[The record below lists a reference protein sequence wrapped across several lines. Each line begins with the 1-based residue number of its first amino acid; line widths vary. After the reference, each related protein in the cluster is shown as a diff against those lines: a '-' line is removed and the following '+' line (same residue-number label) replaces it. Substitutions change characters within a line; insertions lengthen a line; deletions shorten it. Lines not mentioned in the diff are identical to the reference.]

1 VVLLAKEVMIKEQN
15 ENQSLIK
22 RLAQLLIVLVAGI
35 GISNLLLFRFSSK
48 NSPPVASKSN
58 PAIIAVTGLGR
69 LEPEG
74 EVIHLSA
81 PTSIQGTRVKRIL
94 VKEGEKVQLEQ
105 VVAILDTYESRLAAL
120 NRAKQQVKIAKA
132 RLAKVKAGAQTGEI
146 TAQQAT
152 IARLEA
158 ESRGEIAAQQAA
170 IARLEAELSNAE
182 AENRR
187 YEELYQ
193 TGAISASARDSK
205 RLPMQTAQQ
214 QLKEA
219 KATLKRTVASYR
231 EQIAQAKATLNRIV
245 EVRPEDVRLAQ
256 AEVDDAIAQVQQAQA
271 DYNLAYVRSPING
284 KVLKIHTRAGE
295 IVSNQGI
302 ADIGKTNQMY
312 VVAEIYETDIKKV
325 QIGQQATITSVAFP
339 GKLQGTVS
347 QIGLQV
353 SKQNVFDVN
362 PQADTDQKVVEV
374 KIRISN
380 PEDSQRVA
388 RLTNLQVQVMIH
400 I

>member
-1 VVLLAKEVMIKEQN
+1 MIKEQN

-22 RLAQLLIVLVAGI
+22 RLAQLLIILVAGI

-58 PAIIAVTGLGR
+58 PAMIAVTGLGR

-146 TAQQAT
+146 AAQQAT

-158 ESRGEIAAQQAA
+158 ESRGEIAAQQAT

-302 ADIGKTNQMY
+302 ANIGKTNQMY

-362 PQADTDQKVVEV
+362 PLADTDQKVVEV
-374 KIRISN
+374 KIRISD

>member
-1 VVLLAKEVMIKEQN
+1 MIKEQN

-22 RLAQLLIVLVAGI
+22 RLAQLLIILVAGI

-58 PAIIAVTGLGR
+58 PAMIAVTGLGR

-146 TAQQAT
+146 AAQQAT

-158 ESRGEIAAQQAA
+158 ESRGEIAAQQAT

-219 KATLKRTVASYR
+219 KATLKRTVTSYR

-302 ADIGKTNQMY
+302 ANIGKTNQMY

-362 PQADTDQKVVEV
+362 PLADTDQKVVEV
-374 KIRISN
+374 KIRISD

>member
-1 VVLLAKEVMIKEQN
+1 MIKEQN
-15 ENQSLIK
+15 ENHSLIK
-22 RLAQLLIVLVAGI
+22 RIGQILLILLVATGL
-35 GISNLLLFRFSSK
+35 SNFLLFRFSSR
-48 NSPPVASKSN
+48 NSTPVAQKSN
-58 PAIIAVTGLGR
+58 PAIIGVTGLGR

-81 PTSIQGTRVKRIL
+81 PTSIQGTRVERIL
-94 VKEGEKVQLEQ
+94 VKEGDKVQLEQ
-105 VVAILDTYESRLAAL
+105 IIAILDSYESRQAAL

-146 TAQQAT
+146 AAQQAT

-187 YEELYQ
+187 YQELYQ

-205 RLPMQTAQQ
+205 RLPMETAQQ
-214 QLKEA
+214 QLNEA
-219 KATLKRTVASYR
+219 KATLKRTVGSYR

-245 EVRPEDVRLAQ
+245 EIRPEDVQLAQ

-302 ADIGKTNQMY
+302 AELGKTNQMY

-325 QIGQQATITSVAFP
+325 RIGQQATISSVAFP
-339 GKLQGTVS
+339 GKVQGTVS
-347 QIGLQV
+347 HVGLQV

-362 PQADTDQKVVEV
+362 PSADTDQKVVEV

-380 PEDSQRVA
+380 PEDSQLVA

>member
-1 VVLLAKEVMIKEQN
+1 
-15 ENQSLIK
+15 
-22 RLAQLLIVLVAGI
+22 
-35 GISNLLLFRFSSK
+35 
-48 NSPPVASKSN
+48 
-58 PAIIAVTGLGR
+58 
-69 LEPEG
+69 
-74 EVIHLSA
+74 
-81 PTSIQGTRVKRIL
+81 
-94 VKEGEKVQLEQ
+94 
-105 VVAILDTYESRLAAL
+105 
-120 NRAKQQVKIAKA
+120 
-132 RLAKVKAGAQTGEI
+132 
-146 TAQQAT
+146 
-152 IARLEA
+152 
-158 ESRGEIAAQQAA
+158 
-170 IARLEAELSNAE
+170 
-182 AENRR
+182 
-187 YEELYQ
+187 
-193 TGAISASARDSK
+193 
-205 RLPMQTAQQ
+205 
-214 QLKEA
+214 
-219 KATLKRTVASYR
+219 
-231 EQIAQAKATLNRIV
+231 
-245 EVRPEDVRLAQ
+245 
-256 AEVDDAIAQVQQAQA
+256 
-271 DYNLAYVRSPING
+271 VRSPING

-325 QIGQQATITSVAFP
+325 QIGQQATIASVAFP

>member
-1 VVLLAKEVMIKEQN
+1 MIKEQN
-15 ENQSLIK
+15 ENHSLIK
-22 RLAQLLIVLVAGI
+22 RIGQLLLILLAAMGL
-35 GISNLLLFRFSSK
+35 SNFLLFRFSSK
-48 NSPPVASKSN
+48 NSTPVAPNSN
-58 PAIIAVTGLGR
+58 PAIIGVTGLGR

-94 VKEGEKVQLEQ
+94 VKEGDKVQLEQ
-105 VVAILDTYESRLAAL
+105 VIAILDNYESRQAAL

-146 TAQQAT
+146 AAQQAT

-158 ESRGEIAAQQAA
+158 ESRGEVAAQQAA

-187 YEELYQ
+187 YQELYQ

-205 RLPMQTAQQ
+205 RLPMETAQQ
-214 QLKEA
+214 QLNEA
-219 KATLKRTVASYR
+219 KATLKRTIASYR

-245 EVRPEDVRLAQ
+245 EIRPEDMQLAQ
-256 AEVDDAIAQVQQAQA
+256 AEVDDAIAQVQQAVA
-271 DYNLAYVRSPING
+271 DYNLAYVRSPITG

-302 ADIGKTNQMY
+302 AELGKTNQMY

-325 QIGQQATITSVAFP
+325 RIGQQATMSSVAFP
-339 GKLQGTVS
+339 GEIQGTVS

-362 PQADTDQKVVEV
+362 PLADTDQKIVEV

-380 PEDSQRVA
+380 PEDSQLVA